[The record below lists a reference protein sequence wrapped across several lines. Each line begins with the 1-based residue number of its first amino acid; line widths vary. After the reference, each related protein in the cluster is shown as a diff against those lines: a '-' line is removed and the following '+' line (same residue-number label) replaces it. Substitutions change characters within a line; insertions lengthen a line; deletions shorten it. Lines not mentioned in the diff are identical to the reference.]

1 MGRRSPFTVGP
12 IQQQVDAFIAQRFA
26 ARRSTLPHFKIVTAY
41 TPQAFLPYF
50 YNLVESAWRR

>member
-1 MGRRSPFTVGP
+1 MGRRSPFTVDP

-50 YNLVESAWRR
+50 YNLVEPARRH